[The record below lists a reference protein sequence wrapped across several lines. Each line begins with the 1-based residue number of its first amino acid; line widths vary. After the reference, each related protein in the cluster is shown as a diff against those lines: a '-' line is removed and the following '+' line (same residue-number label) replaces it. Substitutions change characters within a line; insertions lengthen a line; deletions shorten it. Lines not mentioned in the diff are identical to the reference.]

1 MPFGSRIRAAEAVLR
16 AYRETVEPVLAS
28 LDAAN
33 DEACMLDGALSF
45 ERICTPH
52 KCILRVAV
60 IPFHAEEGAHA
71 DVALAS
77 YRIVT
82 SRMRREMVT
91 ILLRGKPLDDGTMYW
106 TPRVERHTNLTP
118 PATQLVRRF
127 QSISRMKGLDSR
139 EMAAERL
146 RLLAGYVL
154 RGPKSLV

>member
-1 MPFGSRIRAAEAVLR
+1 MPFGSRIRAAETVLR

-28 LDAAN
+28 LGAAD

-60 IPFHAEEGAHA
+60 IPFHPQEGAHA
-71 DVALAS
+71 DVTLS
-77 YRIVT
+77 PYRIVT
-82 SRMRREMVT
+82 DRVRREMAT

-127 QSISRMKGLDSR
+127 QAVARMKGLDGR
-139 EMAAERL
+139 EMTIERL
-146 RLLAGYVL
+146 RLLAGYVQ
-154 RGPKSLV
+154 RGPKSLT